1 MKAKFSIYLSFL
13 VPISWSWVLDSDQK
27 NKYVYTSGGNF
38 FDHPVSGLSLRDRMR
53 CLVIWEVLS
62 RAAIPS
68 HRKKP
73 VEVTDEVPAGCLLG
87 KVFRACAT
95 GSRPQGRTRTCCR
108 DHISQLA
115 WEQLVLLRLLP
126 VHNLCYFYTHLKNL
140 WPPFAPCMVEL
151 LSRKILLPTRW
162 SYFIIGKCW

>member
-1 MKAKFSIYLSFL
+1 MCIQ
-13 VPISWSWVLDSDQK
+13 VVVI
-27 NKYVYTSGGNF
+27 F

-115 WEQLVLLRLLP
+115 WEQLVLLRLVP
-126 VHNLCYFYTHLKNL
+126 VHNLCYFYTHLKKSVTPICPMDGGTIIQKDITPNR
-140 WPPFAPCMVEL
+140 MEL
-151 LSRKILLPTRW
+151 FHHRQMLITPKRFVVICRDIS
-162 SYFIIGKCW
+162 FQGE